1 MNTRLS
7 RRFYGS
13 RWIRLV
19 MKNLKQAKIGQI
31 NKFIILYINY
41 YYFYINKLKNLLSPD
56 EKVSELDSEP
66 VKKERESLEN
76 KPANLN
82 MRLQQS
88 TKSGK
93 KLSIKFSMNLN
104 IQTFI
109 PLKFKKQEECDVD
122 TRDTLSHVSQWSD
135 SQQNQGV
142 SQISLLFQILMILFT
157 FKNIEYCRC

>member
-7 RRFYGS
+7 RQFYGS

-19 MKNLKQAKIGQI
+19 MKNLKYAKSKQI
-31 NKFIILYINY
+31 IKFIILYIE
-41 YYFYINKLKNLLSPD
+41 LKNNLSPD

-93 KLSIKFSMNLN
+93 KLSIKFSINLN
-104 IQTFI
+104 I
-109 PLKFKKQEECDVD
+109 
-122 TRDTLSHVSQWSD
+122 
-135 SQQNQGV
+135 
-142 SQISLLFQILMILFT
+142 
-157 FKNIEYCRC
+157 

>member
-7 RRFYGS
+7 RQFYGS

-19 MKNLKQAKIGQI
+19 VKYLKYAKSVQI
-31 NKFIILYINY
+31 IKFILYIE
-41 YYFYINKLKNLLSPD
+41 LKNHLSPD

-93 KLSIKFSMNLN
+93 KLSIKFSINLN
-104 IQTFI
+104 I
-109 PLKFKKQEECDVD
+109 
-122 TRDTLSHVSQWSD
+122 
-135 SQQNQGV
+135 
-142 SQISLLFQILMILFT
+142 
-157 FKNIEYCRC
+157 